1 MVTTVERQRLRKELV
16 SQGYRWDYVDSWPP
30 KTTLYRHA
38 PGLDVEGNEVS
49 PVGTAI
55 KGVPGNP
62 DYVARKSRLGMLPFP
77 PNEGCECRWCVE
89 KRGPV
94 AEVPAGPPQE
104 SVGVVEEAVES
115 LLSVVQCGECG
126 FKATG
131 ATTSGAISRLRV
143 HSKTHQVSSAVGL

>member
-1 MVTTVERQRLRKELV
+1 MVTTVERQRLRQELG
-16 SQGYRWDYVDSWPP
+16 SQGYTWDYIDTWQP

-38 PGLDVEGNEVS
+38 PGLDVEGNEVF

-104 SVGVVEEAVES
+104 SVGVVEEAV
-115 LLSVVQCGECG
+115 VQCEECG
-126 FKATG
+126 FKAAG

-143 HSKTHQVSSAVGL
+143 HSKTHQASSAVGL